1 MAKAKVLLERDGRIA
16 RITLNRPTVLNAIDD
31 DLPRELAA
39 AVEEADADR
48 SVHVMVLSGAGKAF
62 CAGYDLAHYAQG
74 EGPNQVVQEMPWD
87 PMQDYQFM
95 WANTQAFMSLFRAM
109 KPVICKVHG
118 VAVAGGS
125 DIALCADVT
134 IMGDSAQIGYMPT
147 RVWGCPTTAMWVH
160 RIGPEQAKR
169 MMFTGDKINGVEAAR
184 IGLVLK
190 SVPDEELDLEVEA
203 LATRMASVPINQLAM
218 QKLVI
223 NSAVEAQINQTQRLA
238 TVFDGISR
246 HSPEGMNFKARV
258 ESVGWK
264 QAVQERDGGTFDW
277 TNDKPFGPG
286 D

>member
-1 MAKAKVLLERDGRIA
+1 MAKVLLERDGRIA
-16 RITLNRPTVLNAIDD
+16 RLTLNRPAVLNAIDD

-62 CAGYDLAHYAQG
+62 CAGYDLAHYA
-74 EGPNQVVQEMPWD
+74 EARGPNQVVQEMPWD

-190 SVPDEELDLEVEA
+190 SVPDDELDSEVES

-277 TNDKPFGPG
+277 TNNKPIGEG